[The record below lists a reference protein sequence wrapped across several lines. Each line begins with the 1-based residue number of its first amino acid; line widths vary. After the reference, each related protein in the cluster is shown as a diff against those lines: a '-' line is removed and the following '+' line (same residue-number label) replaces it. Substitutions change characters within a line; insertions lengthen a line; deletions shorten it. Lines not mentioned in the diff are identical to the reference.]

1 MRREAVVDWFDLLCW
16 RDWEKPRN
24 RSRLLVSWRRFEPVL
39 PLEQTS
45 TKFVYRQTHLCA
57 ALLKMIIREHKEVR
71 DSIAT
76 FDMCELWREELKTRC
91 VCWDVA
97 VLLFHSR
104 EFKNISVAATAILFS
119 VFFCAVEH
127 IRGLNCNVDISR
139 VRKFAH

>member
-1 MRREAVVDWFDLLCW
+1 
-16 RDWEKPRN
+16 
-24 RSRLLVSWRRFEPVL
+24 
-39 PLEQTS
+39 
-45 TKFVYRQTHLCA
+45 
-57 ALLKMIIREHKEVR
+57 MIIREHKEVR